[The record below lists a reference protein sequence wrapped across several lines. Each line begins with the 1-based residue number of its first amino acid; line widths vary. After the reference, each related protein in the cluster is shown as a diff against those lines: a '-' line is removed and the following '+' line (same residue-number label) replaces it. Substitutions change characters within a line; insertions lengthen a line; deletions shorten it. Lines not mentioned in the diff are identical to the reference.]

1 MGVSKVPK
9 EIKPTGRE
17 TVYSAALGDL
27 ICERLMDG
35 ESLKSICS
43 EETMPNRATVFRWI
57 VANETFRDMYARARE
72 EQAETMAD
80 EIVSIADES
89 ETKVNV
95 GSDGT
100 SMVVFDST
108 AVARNRLRV
117 DARKWV
123 AAKLKPRKYGDK
135 VQTEISGPDGGPIV
149 GKFTLAP
156 LE

>member
-1 MGVSKVPK
+1 MSNQ
-9 EIKPTGRE
+9 TGRP
-17 TVYSAALGDL
+17 TIYTDALGDS

-43 EETMPNRATVFRWI
+43 AEDMPHRSTVFRWI

-80 EIVSIADES
+80 EIVSIADEG
-89 ETKVNV
+89 ETKVIMGN
-95 GSDGT
+95 DGT

-135 VQTEISGPDGGPIV
+135 VQTEISGPNGGPIQHENW
-149 GKFTLAP
+149 
-156 LE
+156 LESLK